1 MNMET
6 KKYIEQKKFIF
17 ILPVLFTFLLYLFFY
32 IYFDSEIII
41 EDQKYKN
48 YYDTY
53 VKFIPLILWII
64 SFVSILFLSFI
75 KFILRWK
82 KFFFTSFVYILSFWI
97 FLLLWMDLTFLEKR
111 YADFMK
117 AVILSFWEPLI
128 YSSLL
133 LLIFIIFLTL
143 KNIKK

>member
-1 MNMET
+1 MET

-17 ILPVLFTFLLYLFFY
+17 ILPISFTLLLYLFFY

-41 EDQKYKN
+41 ENQKYKN

-53 VKFIPLILWII
+53 VNFVPAILWII
-64 SFVSILFLSFI
+64 SFVFILFGSFF

-82 KFFFTSFVYILSFWI
+82 KFFFMSFIYILSFWF
-97 FLLLWMDLTFLEKR
+97 FLLLWMDLIFLEKR

-133 LLIFIIFLTL
+133 LLLLIIFLTFKNL
-143 KNIKK
+143 KK